1 MEERTKR
8 TKVREPATNTYQQ
21 STWLMAEKKRECEAQ
36 GTAPPSSPAGP
47 GQCAPVSC
55 KGWRNRVSASK
66 PPYDSDIVPS
76 PAAYKTSCSGGTAD
90 SSSPQ
95 EGKFL
100 EGQRTYLTLSI
111 FPLRLYAFHIPSAWH
126 LLHSQDMSLHFPLSS
141 KNVQMYMLLFF
152 FYYKAVYTQLTI
164 YRLYNCL

>member
-8 TKVREPATNTYQQ
+8 TKMREPATNTCQQ
-21 STWLMAEKKRECEAQ
+21 STCLIAEKKRECEAQ
-36 GTAPPSSPAGP
+36 GTAAQSSPAGP

-55 KGWRNRVSASK
+55 KAWRNRVSASK

-76 PAAYKTSCSGGTAD
+76 PAAYKPSCSGGTAD

-95 EGKFL
+95 EGKLL
-100 EGQRTYLTLSI
+100 EGQRTYLILSI
-111 FPLRLYAFHIPSAWH
+111 FPLLPYTFHMPSAWH
-126 LLHSQDMSLHFPLSS
+126 LLHLQNMSLHFPLSS

-152 FYYKAVYTQLTI
+152 
-164 YRLYNCL
+164 